1 MTQELLRRL
10 TRSGT
15 MYLIPASI
23 NNKYII
29 RFTVTSQF
37 TTPEDILRDWS
48 TISKT
53 TSTLLAETQPLAEA
67 EQPKLSG
74 TNEVSESEKNQ
85 DLIPTGG
92 DDQTEEAVFMQDKA
106 EVELWIDKVWNE
118 PRKPIRSLSCS
129 AEPLPCTYIQQIS
142 ALQDSVSV
150 VLRSS
155 EAGPGHTTDS
165 AETSTKPQGKQV
177 LKKLTKFYSMPIFCN
192 PWLQCAR
199 HQVCCPIQVAQT
211 GQAQPLTQ
219 ACRRANIKPSSPVA
233 NTAPTATP
241 LGNGTE

>member
-15 MYLIPASI
+15 MYLIPADI
-23 NNKYII
+23 RNKYII

-53 TSTLLAETQPLAEA
+53 ASTLLAETRALTEA
-67 EQPKLSG
+67 EPPKSSG
-74 TNEVSESEKNQ
+74 TDEVLELEENQ
-85 DLIPTGG
+85 DLISAGG
-92 DDQTEEAVFMQDKA
+92 GHKSEETAFTRDKA

-118 PRKPIRSLSCS
+118 PRKPMRSLSCS

-142 ALQDSVSV
+142 GLQDAVSV
-150 VLRSS
+150 VL
-155 EAGPGHTTDS
+155 GPSQVEPES
-165 AETSTKPQGKQV
+165 AETSPNPQGKQV

-199 HQVCCPIQVAQT
+199 HQVCCPMQVAQT
-211 GQAQPLTQ
+211 GQTQPLTS
-219 ACRRANIKPSSPVA
+219 ACRRTNVQPSSPVA